1 MILLNDLMNPSHLT
15 SVRGIIFDC
24 DGVLINS
31 YKANVWYYNSFRE
44 RFGLEPMTPEEAH
57 FSHTH
62 NVFESLKRILPKENY
77 DEALRHR
84 ADFDYR
90 DVIPYLEREP
100 DLMELL
106 EWLRS
111 AGVLMAV
118 NTSRTDT
125 MDLVNDAMGFGD
137 YFSPVVTSMVVS
149 SPKPHPEGVHMI
161 ADAWRMNLSKIVFV
175 GDSSV
180 DLKTARA
187 AGVRFWSYKD
197 KTLDCDLY
205 IPGFQ
210 ELRACMQRAWRT
222 CGFL

>member
-1 MILLNDLMNPSHLT
+1 MIILNDLMNPSLLT
-15 SVRGIIFDC
+15 SVQGIIFDC

-44 RFGLEPMTPEEAH
+44 RFGLEPMTAEEAH
-57 FSHTH
+57 FAHTH
-62 NVFESLKRILPKENY
+62 NVFESLKHILPPEKY

-111 AGVLMAV
+111 VGVLMAV

-125 MDLVNDAMGFGD
+125 MDLVSDAMGFGD

-149 SPKPHPEGVHMI
+149 RPKPHPEGVHMI
-161 ADAWRMNLSKIVFV
+161 AKAWRMDLSDIVFI
-175 GDSSV
+175 GDSEV
-180 DLKTARA
+180 DRKTARA

-197 KTLDCDLY
+197 KYLNGDLY
-205 IPGFQ
+205 VPGFQ
-210 ELRACMQRAWRT
+210 ELRACMKMAWRRG
-222 CGFL
+222 GFL